1 MFIASRFKVIMAAG
15 IVIFSPPVFA
25 QNPESFYKATQL
37 QLRVGASPGG
47 GYDAVARTV
56 GGQIGRHIP
65 GSPSVVIQHVPG
77 AGSLVLANQIA
88 NTAPRDGS
96 VIGLVQ
102 NGMLVAPL
110 LMRGQAKFA
119 MGGLTLIGSP
129 APETQIVIV
138 SRASSAK
145 SINDILTKEII
156 IGASAPGTGIHD
168 MSLAMNSLLGT
179 KFKIV
184 SGYKG
189 TSDIDI
195 AIERGEVEGYGAQG
209 WGSVRARNQA
219 QLKSGDLRILAQ
231 YGTTKH
237 PELLDVP
244 LFDLPTNIIDRQAVL
259 LMWARPAIGRPF
271 IAPLGLPADRR
282 EALRQAFADTMKDP
296 AFLAEA
302 MKVGVE
308 VNPQSGAEL
317 DAIVDELA
325 GTSAEAVQRLQKILS
340 Q

>member
-56 GGQIGRHIP
+56 GGHIGRHIP

>member
-1 MFIASRFKVIMAAG
+1 MFIASRFKVTMAVG
-15 IVIFSPPVFA
+15 IAMFSPPAFA
-25 QNPESFYKATQL
+25 QTPESFYKATQL
-37 QLRVGASPGG
+37 QLRVGSSPGG
-47 GYDAVARTV
+47 GYDTVARTV
-56 GGQIGRHIP
+56 GGHIGRHIP
-65 GSPSVVIQHVPG
+65 GNPSVVIQHVPG

-110 LMRGQAKFA
+110 LMRGQAKFV

-231 YGTTKH
+231 YGTSKH
-237 PELLDVP
+237 PELPDVP
-244 LFDLPTNIIDRQAVL
+244 LFHLPTNIIDRQAVL

-271 IAPLGLPADRR
+271 IAPPGLPADRR
-282 EALRQAFADTMKDP
+282 EALRQAFVDTMKDP

-317 DAIVDELA
+317 DAIVRELA
-325 GTSAEAVQRLQKILS
+325 GTSPEAVQRLQKLLS
-340 Q
+340 P